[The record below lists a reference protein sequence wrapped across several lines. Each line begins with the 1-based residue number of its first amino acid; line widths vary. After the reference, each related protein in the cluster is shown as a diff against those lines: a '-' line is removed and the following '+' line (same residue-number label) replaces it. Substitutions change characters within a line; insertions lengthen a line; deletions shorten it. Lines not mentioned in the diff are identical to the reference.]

1 MNKKPRQRDEL
12 GQPLG
17 ISGCLILIL
26 FGSGFWA
33 TIIIVGNWLLDT

>member
-1 MNKKPRQRDEL
+1 MNKNPRQRDEL

-33 TIIIVGNWLLDT
+33 AIIIVGNWLLDT